1 MLKLIIRGA
10 SGPSASAK
18 GRDEQVGVE
27 ESSRFCHVCGDTG
40 QAAPAGVKGGGGG
53 QRCLQSRILADRLDI
68 GNASLPGACHPAR
81 KGREGSYA
89 LERKRKMPEAS
100 SPQEQDSAFVS
111 RMRSCPIFLLLLS
124 PCLDFLVLGLAPS
137 IHQRLALF
145 KLSPQQPGPRSCSL
159 PQLLSGPGRHRG
171 CSSGGL
177 WLPVTPIKGPRGSE
191 GVLGGMGTICDRART
206 TVCHDPVVCG
216 SRTRTAC
223 LPPPRA
229 LSLSANRH
237 QTPRTPSSE
246 YPTLSEG
253 FRPDRP
259 EERLPQFTES
269 WEIKSLLV

>member
-1 MLKLIIRGA
+1 M
-10 SGPSASAK
+10 
-18 GRDEQVGVE
+18 GVE

-145 KLSPQQPGPRSCSL
+145 KLSPQQPGPVPVPYPSFFQGLVATEGAPRGVCGFPSRPSK
-159 PQLLSGPGRHRG
+159 GPGGARVFWEG
-171 CSSGGL
+171 
-177 WLPVTPIKGPRGSE
+177 WEPFVTEQELRFVTIQWSVAPGQGPR
-191 GVLGGMGTICDRART
+191 V
-206 TVCHDPVVCG
+206 
-216 SRTRTAC
+216 
-223 LPPPRA
+223 
-229 LSLSANRH
+229 SLRH
-237 QTPRTPSSE
+237 GP
-246 YPTLSEG
+246 
-253 FRPDRP
+253 
-259 EERLPQFTES
+259 
-269 WEIKSLLV
+269 